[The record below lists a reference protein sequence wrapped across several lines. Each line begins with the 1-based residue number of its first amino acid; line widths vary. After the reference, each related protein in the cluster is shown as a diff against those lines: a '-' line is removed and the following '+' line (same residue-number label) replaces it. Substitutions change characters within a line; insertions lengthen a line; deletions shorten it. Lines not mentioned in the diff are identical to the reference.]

1 MTLKIITTK
10 KTVRRKIEVVSFDE
24 AKSKIELFAKEGDV
38 CYVQIASSMRM
49 APEKRYEVKPVP
61 VIKNHFAENGRVLS
75 RREIKR
81 LNLA

>member
-1 MTLKIITTK
+1 MKI
-10 KTVRRKIEVVSFDE
+10 KIFNQLGNERFSSEVTSVKE
-24 AKSKIELFAKEGDV
+24 AEKLQSLHEKMNDQSYLYFP
-38 CYVQIASSMRM
+38 SSMRM

-75 RREIKR
+75 RLEIKR